1 MTFNPSNFE
10 HVYGFEMLDTIHNL
24 FPEIMYDEEL
34 FSGEMETYVRF
45 RMSRHFPA
53 MFTRQ
58 QNLYRLYNATRIREE
73 VTNWRLGNII
83 VPNETRHIHH
93 PSPVRFSVRQRSPY
107 GRNAVPSTNW
117 RRDLPQNAVP
127 PSTAATNVPA
137 AHTNEPRIVRT
148 NRTVRTAGAQ
158 AEPNILVS
166 MITSELMDILPNIRT
181 RWGDQEQFVDIQ
193 VAPTQQQIDAF
204 SEIKE
209 NEAIPP
215 ETVCAV
221 CQDHESQSPN
231 NIWRILRC
239 QHSFHKTCVDT
250 WFQRNVH
257 CPVCRIDI
265 RDLTHGRQ
273 STNVQTT
280 QHA

>member
-1 MTFNPSNFE
+1 MYMTFNPSNFE
-10 HVYGFEMLDTIHNL
+10 HVYGFEVLDTIHNL

-34 FSGEMETYVRF
+34 FASELETYLRY

-53 MFTRQ
+53 MFSRQ
-58 QNLYRLYNATRIREE
+58 QNLYRLYNSARIREE

-83 VPNETRHIHH
+83 VPSETRHIHH
-93 PSPVRFSVRQRSPY
+93 PSPVRFVRQRSPY
-107 GRNAVPSTNW
+107 GRTATQTSNWTRETPQTTAPSTT
-117 RRDLPQNAVP
+117 QTT
-127 PSTAATNVPA
+127 TAPA
-137 AHTNEPRIVRT
+137 SQEPRVVRH
-148 NRTVRTAGAQ
+148 NRTVRTA

-166 MITSELMDILPNIRT
+166 MLTTELMDILPNIRT
-181 RWGDQEQFVDIQ
+181 RWGEQEQFVDIN

-209 NEAIPP
+209 HNAIPP

-221 CQDHESQSPN
+221 CQDHETQSPN
-231 NIWRILRC
+231 NAWRILRC
-239 QHSFHKTCVDT
+239 QHSFHKSCVDT

-265 RDLTHGRQ
+265 RDLYQGRQ
-273 STNVQTT
+273 PTNIQ
-280 QHA
+280 